1 MIISRGWDAKS
12 VLWCVGPNDADDLT
26 SLDIQ
31 HAVLLGSACFF
42 SMRMLMRLRTT
53 LCSISYIEA
62 LVKSLQGGG
71 YGIHQR
77 ILPTS
82 IFFM

>member
-12 VLWCVGPNDADDLT
+12 VLWCVGSNDADDLT

-42 SMRMLMRLRTT
+42 FHADVDATENDIM
-53 LCSISYIEA
+53 
-62 LVKSLQGGG
+62 
-71 YGIHQR
+71 
-77 ILPTS
+77 
-82 IFFM
+82 